1 MDEVLMTN
9 QVLERRFGH
18 PSTTQLKFP
27 LLTFLRMDYGSHE
40 GSAHLGLLGME

>member
-27 LLTFLRMDYGSHE
+27 LLTFLRMDHE